1 MLLQGD
7 SAAGSVEEFRF
18 SITRWGA
25 WAPGLES
32 PEAWHRWARGEAV
45 IASHGEPKAAALPP
59 MLRRRTGRLGRM
71 ALEAALQCD
80 PGSGLPAVFCSRH
93 GDVGRTL
100 ELLEAQARD
109 ERVSPAAFGLSVH
122 NAIGGLLSI
131 ATGSQATMTAIAA
144 GIATVPAGILEACGL
159 LAEGSP
165 DVLLVAY
172 DEPLPALYAEFRD
185 DAEVPYA
192 WAWRMAQADGPS
204 YTLTTETSE
213 EPGEA
218 APPVEPLGL
227 ELLRCFLVGT
237 ETRQLRRGGQAW
249 RWRRHG

>member
-1 MLLQGD
+1 
-7 SAAGSVEEFRF
+7 
-18 SITRWGA
+18 
-25 WAPGLES
+25 
-32 PEAWHRWARGEAV
+32 
-45 IASHGEPKAAALPP
+45 

-80 PGSGLPAVFCSRH
+80 PGNSLPAVFCSRH

-100 ELLEAQARD
+100 ELLESQARD
-109 ERVSPAAFGLSVH
+109 EPVSPAAFGLSVH

-144 GIATVPAGILEACGL
+144 GVATVPAGILEACAL

-165 DVLLVAY
+165 DVLLVVY
-172 DEPLPALYAEFRD
+172 DEPLPGLYAEFRD

-192 WAWRMAQADGPS
+192 WAWRMVPAAEPAYS
-204 YTLTTETSE
+204 LTAETPE
-213 EPGEA
+213 GPGEA

-227 ELLRCFLVGT
+227 ELLRGFLAGAKT
-237 ETRQLRRGGQAW
+237 KQLRRGAQAW